1 LFDKRQRAR
10 AAVAAVAGTVFVV
23 ETVLSLGHVVQD
35 AFPRF
40 GALWAKHLGE
50 EYSFEY
56 PLMPELTVHT
66 QNVLQGDRFKTL
78 CPQCTYPL
86 PVTP

>member
-1 LFDKRQRAR
+1 MFDQRQRAR
-10 AAVAAVAGTVFVV
+10 AAAAAAAGTVFVV

-40 GALWAKHLGE
+40 GALWAQHLGE

-56 PLMPELTVHT
+56 PLMPQLTVHT
-66 QNVLQGDRFKTL
+66 QNVLDGRR
-78 CPQCTYPL
+78 
-86 PVTP
+86 